1 MRRQLQQSLPR
12 HEKNVVYLTTTECRK
27 IFYPTEKQNSTRSA
41 MGTKK
46 PLVID
51 FIHQNN

>member
-12 HEKNVVYLTTTECRK
+12 HEDNVVYLTKAECRK
-27 IFYPTEKQNSTRSA
+27 IFYPSEMQKSNRSA